1 MLNLM
6 IDAKSQVIPVLTIDG
21 PSGAGKGSIAQLVA
35 KKLGWSLLDSGAL
48 YRLTALS
55 ATKQGVS
62 FEDESSLAVVAQG
75 LSVEFLPSEF
85 GEPVKV
91 LLDGLDVTNEIRTES
106 AGNNASKIA
115 PLAAVR
121 QALLQRQRDFS
132 TSKGLVADGRD
143 MGTVVFP
150 HAEYKVFMT
159 ASAEERAERRYNQLK
174 NKSGQLKNADG
185 RLKNESEDVSIAAL
199 LKEIEERDAR
209 DMGRKNSPLKAADDA
224 KVIDTTRFSI
234 EEVLEQVMG
243 LIR

>member
-6 IDAKSQVIPVLTIDG
+6 SDAKSQMFPVLTIDG

-55 ATKQGVS
+55 ALNQGVS
-62 FEDESSLAVVAQG
+62 FEDESALAIVAQG
-75 LSVEFLPSEF
+75 LNVEFLPSEF
-85 GEPVKV
+85 GQPVKV
-91 LLDGLDVTNEIRTES
+91 LLDGVDVTGEIRTET

-150 HAEYKVFMT
+150 LADYKVFMT
-159 ASAEERAERRYNQLK
+159 ASAEERAERRFNQLK
-174 NKSGQLKNADG
+174 NKNGQLKNTGDQ
-185 RLKNESEDVSIAAL
+185 LKTEGEDVSIAAL
-199 LKEIEERDAR
+199 KKEIEERDAR

>member
-1 MLNLM
+1 MT
-6 IDAKSQVIPVLTIDG
+6 DVKSEDFPVLTIDG

-55 ATKQGVS
+55 ATNQGVS
-62 FEDESSLAVVAQG
+62 FEDEQALAVVAQG
-75 LSVEFLPSEF
+75 LNVEFLPSEF

-91 LLDGLDVTNEIRTES
+91 LLDGVDVTTKIRTEK

-121 QALLQRQRDFS
+121 LALLQRQRDFS

-150 HAEYKVFMT
+150 QADYKVFMT
-159 ASAEERAERRYNQLK
+159 ASAQERAERRYNQLK
-174 NKSGQLKNADG
+174 NNSEKLKIG
-185 RLKNESEDVSIAAL
+185 GEDVSIAAL
-199 LKEIEERDAR
+199 KKEIEERDAR
-209 DMGRKNSPLKAADDA
+209 DMGRKNAPLKAADDA

>member
-6 IDAKSQVIPVLTIDG
+6 TDAKSQIFPVLTIDG

-55 ATKQGVS
+55 ALNQGVS
-62 FEDESSLAVVAQG
+62 FENEQALAMVAQG
-75 LSVEFLPSEF
+75 LKVEFLPSEF

>member
-1 MLNLM
+1 MTN
-6 IDAKSQVIPVLTIDG
+6 AESQVFPVLTIDG

-55 ATKQGVS
+55 AIKQGVS
-62 FEDESSLAVVAQG
+62 FEDEQALAVVAQG
-75 LSVEFLPSEF
+75 LNVEFLPSEF
-85 GEPVKV
+85 GQPVKV
-91 LLDGLDVTNEIRTES
+91 LLDGVDVTSEIRTET

-115 PLAAVR
+115 PLAGVR
-121 QALLQRQRDFS
+121 AALLQRQRDFS

-150 HAEYKVFMT
+150 VADYKVFMT

-174 NKSGQLKNADG
+174 NKNGQLK
-185 RLKNESEDVSIAAL
+185 SEGKDVSIAAL
-199 LKEIEERDAR
+199 KKEIEERDAR
-209 DMGRKNSPLKAADDA
+209 DMGRKNAPLKAADDA

>member
-1 MLNLM
+1 MT
-6 IDAKSQVIPVLTIDG
+6 DAKSEVFPVLTIDG

-35 KKLGWSLLDSGAL
+35 KKLGWNLLDSGAL

-55 ATKQGVS
+55 AVNQGVS
-62 FEDESSLAVVAQG
+62 FEDEQALALVAQG
-75 LSVEFLPSEF
+75 LNVEFLPSEF
-85 GEPVKV
+85 GEPVRV
-91 LLDGLDVTNEIRTES
+91 LLNSVDVTSEIRTEK

-121 QALLQRQRDFS
+121 LALLQRQRDFS

-150 HAEYKVFMT
+150 LADYKVFMT
-159 ASAEERAERRYNQLK
+159 ASAEARAERRYNQLK
-174 NKSGQLKNADG
+174 HKNGQLKNKSGQLKHEG
-185 RLKNESEDVSIAAL
+185 EDVNIAAL

-209 DMGRKNSPLKAADDA
+209 DMGRKNAPLKAADDA

>member
-6 IDAKSQVIPVLTIDG
+6 TDAKSQIFPVLTIDG

-55 ATKQGVS
+55 ALNQGVS
-62 FEDESSLAVVAQG
+62 FENEQALAMVAQG
-75 LSVEFLPSEF
+75 LKVEFLPSEF

-91 LLDGLDVTNEIRTES
+91 LLDGLDVTSEIRTET

-115 PLAAVR
+115 PLAGVR
-121 QALLQRQRDFS
+121 ASLLQRQRDFS

-150 HAEYKVFMT
+150 LADYKVFMT
-159 ASAEERAERRYNQLK
+159 ASAEERAERRYSQLR
-174 NKSGQLKNADG
+174 NKSGQLKIEG
-185 RLKNESEDVSIAAL
+185 RDVSIAAL
-199 LKEIEERDAR
+199 KKEIEERDAR
-209 DMGRKNSPLKAADDA
+209 DMGRKNAPLKAADDA
-224 KVIDTTRFSI
+224 EVIDTTRFSI
-234 EEVLEQVMG
+234 EEVLDQVMG

>member
-1 MLNLM
+1 MT
-6 IDAKSQVIPVLTIDG
+6 DTESKVFPVLTIDG

-35 KKLGWSLLDSGAL
+35 KELGWSLLDSGAL

-55 ATKQGVS
+55 AINQGVS
-62 FEDESSLAVVAQG
+62 FEDEQALAVVAQG

-91 LLDGLDVTNEIRTES
+91 LLDGLDVTKEIRTES

-150 HAEYKVFMT
+150 QAEYKVFMT

-174 NKSGQLKNADG
+174 DKSGQLKNKAV
-185 RLKNESEDVSIAAL
+185 DVSIAAL

-209 DMGRKNSPLKAADDA
+209 DMGRKNAPLRAADDA